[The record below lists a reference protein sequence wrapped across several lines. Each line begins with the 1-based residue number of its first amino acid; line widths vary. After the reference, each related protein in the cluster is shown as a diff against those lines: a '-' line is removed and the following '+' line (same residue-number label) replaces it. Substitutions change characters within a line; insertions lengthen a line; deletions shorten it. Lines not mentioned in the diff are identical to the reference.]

1 MTLKVISSHFIVT
14 MQSKVPNVIKLL
26 YKSSP
31 TIVEPARV
39 EKMHDLANIRQLE
52 HAYDEFIL
60 ANQHSLTLYEL
71 IDYVLDIRDAITIR
85 RYQLERYYASINI
98 I

>member
-1 MTLKVISSHFIVT
+1 MQSKVT
-14 MQSKVPNVIKLL
+14 MQSKVIKLL

-52 HAYDEFIL
+52 DAYDEFIIT
-60 ANQHSLTLYEL
+60 NQHSLTLYEL
-71 IDYVLDIRDAITIR
+71 IDYMLDIRDAITIR